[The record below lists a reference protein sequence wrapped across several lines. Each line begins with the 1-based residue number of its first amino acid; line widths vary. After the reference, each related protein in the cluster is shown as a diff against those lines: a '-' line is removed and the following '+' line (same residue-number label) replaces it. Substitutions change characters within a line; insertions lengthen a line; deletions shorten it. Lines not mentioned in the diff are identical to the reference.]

1 MDSLDYR
8 IINNIIA
15 KCLNLSSDEILL
27 EMHLIYDYMADSLM
41 LIDLFIE
48 LESYYHIK
56 FTNKQI
62 ENIVTV
68 GDIYDFFKVYL
79 NE

>member
-15 KCLNLSSDEILL
+15 KCLNLSSEEILL

-48 LESYYHIK
+48 LESYYHIE

-62 ENIVTV
+62 KNIVTV